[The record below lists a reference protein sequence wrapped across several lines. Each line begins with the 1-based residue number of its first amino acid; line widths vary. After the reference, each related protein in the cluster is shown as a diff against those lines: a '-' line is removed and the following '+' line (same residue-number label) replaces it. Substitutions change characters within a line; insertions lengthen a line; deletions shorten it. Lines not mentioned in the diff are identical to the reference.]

1 MIPVKLIT
9 AAVTTDASGDF
20 EIALTGALGRFLQYR
35 YVPDATSA
43 LDTGADIDLV
53 GDVTGI
59 VLLNHDDIGT
69 SAFTKAARQPT
80 SDAAGA
86 ASLYAAAGEPVED
99 YIWVNGENLTFT
111 VANGGNVLSGVFYF
125 WFG

>member
-1 MIPVKLIT
+1 MIDMQMFTVP
-9 AAVTTDASGDF
+9 VTTDAAGDF
-20 EIALTGALGRFLQYR
+20 SIKLQGARGRFVQYR
-35 YVPDATSA
+35 YVPDATNPLA
-43 LDTGADIDLV
+43 TGADMDLT
-53 GDVTGI
+53 GDVTGV

-80 SDAAGA
+80 SDNAGA

-99 YIWVNGENLTFT
+99 YIWVHGEALTFT
-111 VANGGNVLSGVFYF
+111 VANGGDTLSGTFYF